1 MNTDQKDIELNLLP
15 GCCIEKCEQYK
26 RIYDILSYYKKWVI
40 FKNISRYQMIT
51 DMNKIL
57 IQENVIKLEEIKGYK
72 KEDNITS
79 IWTDDYNFEK
89 IDAAIIVG
97 KTLYE

>member
-1 MNTDQKDIELNLLP
+1 MAERTAEE
-15 GCCIEKCEQYK
+15 IEKIYREANNYVDIVITN
-26 RIYDILSYYKKWVI
+26 IYDDP
-40 FKNISRYQMIT
+40 IT
-51 DMNKIL
+51 DMNKNL
-57 IQENVIKLEEIKGYK
+57 IQENVIKLEEIKEYK

>member
-1 MNTDQKDIELNLLP
+1 MAERTAEE
-15 GCCIEKCEQYK
+15 IEKIYREANNYYEIVITN
-26 RIYDILSYYKKWVI
+26 IYDDP
-40 FKNISRYQMIT
+40 IT

-97 KTLYE
+97 NTLYE

>member
-1 MNTDQKDIELNLLP
+1 MAERTAEE
-15 GCCIEKCEQYK
+15 IEKIYREANNYVDIVITN
-26 RIYDILSYYKKWVI
+26 IYDDP
-40 FKNISRYQMIT
+40 IT
-51 DMNKIL
+51 DMNKNL
-57 IQENVIKLEEIKGYK
+57 IQDNVIKLEEIKEYK

>member
-1 MNTDQKDIELNLLP
+1 MAERTAEE
-15 GCCIEKCEQYK
+15 IEKIYRKAKNYYEIVMTN
-26 RIYDILSYYKKWVI
+26 IYDDP
-40 FKNISRYQMIT
+40 IT

-57 IQENVIKLEEIKGYK
+57 IQENVMKLEEIKGYK

-97 KTLYE
+97 KTFYE

>member
-1 MNTDQKDIELNLLP
+1 MAERTAEE
-15 GCCIEKCEQYK
+15 IEKIYREANNYVDIVITN
-26 RIYDILSYYKKWVI
+26 IYDDP
-40 FKNISRYQMIT
+40 IT
-51 DMNKIL
+51 DMNKNL

-97 KTLYE
+97 KTFYE

>member
-1 MNTDQKDIELNLLP
+1 MAERTAEE
-15 GCCIEKCEQYK
+15 IEK
-26 RIYDILSYYKKWVI
+26 IYYEADHYVQIVI
-40 FKNISRYQMIT
+40 TNINEEPIT
-51 DMNKIL
+51 NLEKGL
-57 IQENVIKLEEIKGYK
+57 IQENVEKLEEIKGYK
-72 KEDNITS
+72 KEDNTTS

>member
-1 MNTDQKDIELNLLP
+1 MAERTAEE
-15 GCCIEKCEQYK
+15 IEKIYREANNYVDIVITN
-26 RIYDILSYYKKWVI
+26 IYDDP
-40 FKNISRYQMIT
+40 IT
-51 DMNKIL
+51 DMNKNL

-89 IDAAIIVG
+89 FDAAIIVG

>member
-1 MNTDQKDIELNLLP
+1 MAERTTEEIQKIYREANN
-15 GCCIEKCEQYK
+15 Y
-26 RIYDILSYYKKWVI
+26 YDIVI
-40 FKNISRYQMIT
+40 TNINDDPIT
-51 DMNKIL
+51 EMNKIL
-57 IQENVIKLEEIKGYK
+57 IQENVMKLEEIKGYK

>member
-1 MNTDQKDIELNLLP
+1 MAERTAEE
-15 GCCIEKCEQYK
+15 IEK
-26 RIYDILSYYKKWVI
+26 IYREANNYYEIVI
-40 FKNISRYQMIT
+40 TNIYNDPIT

>member
-1 MNTDQKDIELNLLP
+1 MAERTAEE
-15 GCCIEKCEQYK
+15 IEKIYREANNYYEIVITN
-26 RIYDILSYYKKWVI
+26 IYDDP
-40 FKNISRYQMIT
+40 IT

-57 IQENVIKLEEIKGYK
+57 IQENVIKLEEIKEYK

>member
-1 MNTDQKDIELNLLP
+1 MAERTTEEIQKIYREANN
-15 GCCIEKCEQYK
+15 Y
-26 RIYDILSYYKKWVI
+26 YDIVI
-40 FKNISRYQMIT
+40 TNINDDPIT
-51 DMNKIL
+51 EINKIL
-57 IQENVIKLEEIKGYK
+57 IQENVMKLEEIKGYK

-97 KTLYE
+97 KTFYE